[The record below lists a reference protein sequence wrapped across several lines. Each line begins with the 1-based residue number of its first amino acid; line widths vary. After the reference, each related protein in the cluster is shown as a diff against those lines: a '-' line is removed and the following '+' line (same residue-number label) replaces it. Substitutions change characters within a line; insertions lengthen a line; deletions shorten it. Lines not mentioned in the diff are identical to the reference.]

1 MRRKDREMPA
11 EFALMV
17 LDHCVFATLATT
29 NADGTPY
36 CTPITIAREEES
48 IYFHSAPQGQ
58 RAENLRARPQVCLS
72 CVGETKVVSAH
83 FTTEF
88 ESAVVSGIVREVT
101 EPQEKIHGLR
111 LLCLRHTPDN
121 MDHFD
126 EAVAKSLSRTAI
138 WKMTIGE
145 ITGKRK
151 KYDALGVEM
160 KFGRME

>member
-17 LDHCVFATLATT
+17 LDKCEYATLATT

-36 CTPITIAREEES
+36 CTPITIVRDGDG
-48 IYFHSAPQGQ
+48 IYFHSAPCGQ
-58 RAENLRARPQVCLS
+58 RAENLRARPHVCLS
-72 CVGETKVVSAH
+72 CVGETNVVPAH

-88 ESAVVSGIVREVT
+88 ESAVVKGLAQEVT

-111 LLCLRHTPDN
+111 LLVSRYAPDH

-126 EAVAKSLSRTAI
+126 AAVAGSLSRTAI
-138 WKMTIGE
+138 WKISIIE

-151 KYDALGVEM
+151 KYDAQGVEM

>member
-17 LDHCVFATLATT
+17 LDKCSFATLATT

-36 CTPITIAREEES
+36 STPITIVREEGS

-58 RAENLRARPQVCLS
+58 RADNLRARPHVCLS
-72 CVGETKVVSAH
+72 CVGETKVVPAH

-88 ESAVVSGIVREVT
+88 ESAVVRGIVREVT

-111 LLCLRHTPDN
+111 LLCLRHTPSN
-121 MDHFD
+121 MEHFD
-126 EAVAKSLSRTAI
+126 EAIDKSLPRTAV
-138 WKMTIGE
+138 WKIDISE
-145 ITGKRK
+145 VTGKRK
-151 KYDALGVEM
+151 KYDAQGEEM